1 MGGNC
6 KLKLPNTLILT
17 GKVKSSIQKD
27 KSLVD
32 FMTAKGGKYVLIGS

>member
-6 KLKLPNTLILT
+6 KLKLPDTLMLT
-17 GKVKSSIQKD
+17 EKAKLSIQKD
-27 KSLVD
+27 KFLAD